1 MNYTRLPELIKLPIR
16 IKLVPPMIVTMMIR
30 EKILVGNIQAMF
42 ISIKILGNAASRELC
57 WWNDGVPSVPNYRSL
72 WFVLNQ
78 ISLTLTKFIEKKH
91 QHLQHQISLIKS
103 TMKYVLIGHLFGAV
117 DVTFSIN
124 LVKVRNVWL
133 RTKPNW
139 PTFGSDWNRGSS

>member
-57 WWNDGVPSVPNYRSL
+57 
-72 WFVLNQ
+72 
-78 ISLTLTKFIEKKH
+78 
-91 QHLQHQISLIKS
+91 
-103 TMKYVLIGHLFGAV
+103 
-117 DVTFSIN
+117 
-124 LVKVRNVWL
+124 
-133 RTKPNW
+133 
-139 PTFGSDWNRGSS
+139 